1 MLSIR
6 AANRNDMAL
15 LRTLIDEMA
24 EYEELPCLIT
34 EEALARDGFAT
45 QPAFSSLIA
54 EWDGQPAGYAF
65 FFYCY
70 STFKGRGL
78 FLEDLF
84 VRAQFRSR
92 RVGDALL
99 SRVAAIARNQGC
111 FGIVFNV
118 LAWNQPAIKRPK
130 CRCGNNSPAPQ
141 TASSRKPARISRCTN
156 REIG

>member
-6 AANRNDMAL
+6 TATRNDMAL
-15 LRTLIDEMA
+15 LRTLIQEMA
-24 EYEELPCLIT
+24 EYEKLPCLIT
-34 EEALARDGFAT
+34 EEALARDGFGT

-54 EWDGQPAGYAF
+54 EWDGHPAGYAF
-65 FFYCY
+65 FCYSY

-92 RVGDALL
+92 RVGDTLL
-99 SRVAAIARNQGC
+99 SRVAAIARDQGC

-118 LAWNQPAIKRPK
+118 LAWNQPAIRFFQKHHAIFLDDWK
-130 CRCGNNSPAPQ
+130 
-141 TASSRKPARISRCTN
+141 TALLDADAVTDLHEAK
-156 REIG
+156 